1 MREKLQCNCHIC
13 KIERHL
19 VISLSEPPYSE
30 DFLRIA
36 HAELALTGFSN
47 ALGLVEHL
55 HAQRDGGISVPSAS
69 EVVGSLMQCSSIN
82 AESEL
87 RNSVLVLSFIPMIHR
102 TYREV
107 RAWFREIESEDI
119 AQQIL
124 ALFLEL
130 VTSSSPTL
138 MNDHLPIAL
147 TRTLRKNAF
156 RWAEKEKR
164 IAIQREA
171 EKSGEASEP
180 FGCDAFE
187 TVSVLNNFLDHCH
200 QIGILSVFERDLLIR
215 LKVDGFFAK
224 EIIHTHTALSEKAVH
239 WRVERI
245 LQRLQK
251 EANELGIK
259 SGSQS
264 LAVSSQNPQKRKNN
278 SRKVGIFSSGS
289 QIGVS
294 PISKSRRQ
302 LSLDSSPKQSE
313 SKQQQFAAPQRN
325 LSPIIATLSSANRRT
340 RVISGA
346 APQRRAAIQS
356 SVLPP
361 TLARHTKSGER
372 LPSNPDAGLTRIIL
386 KELAANEESL
396 SKQIRLP
403 LAPARVHRIF
413 FVSRSRN
420 GCICPSSR
428 RVALGERRQR
438 LDAGVYNYHRAWSLT
453 RLHCGRRTDLRF
465 W

>member
-1 MREKLQCNCHIC
+1 MRENLQCNCHIC

-30 DFLRIA
+30 DFLRIV
-36 HAELALTGFSN
+36 HAALPLAGFSN

-55 HAQRDGGISVPSAS
+55 HACRDGGTSVPSAS
-69 EVVGSLMQCSSIN
+69 EVVGSLMQCSSIT

-124 ALFLEL
+124 TLFLEL
-130 VTSSSPTL
+130 VTLASPTL
-138 MNDHLPIAL
+138 MNNHLPIAL

-187 TVSVLNNFLDHCH
+187 TVSILNNFLDHCH
-200 QIGILSVFERDLLIR
+200 RIGILSVFERDLLIR

-259 SGSQS
+259 SNSRS
-264 LAVSSQNPQKRKNN
+264 LAVSSQNPQKKKK
-278 SRKVGIFSSGS
+278 SRKAGIFSSGS
-289 QIGVS
+289 QMGIS

-325 LSPIIATLSSANRRT
+325 LSPIIATLSSVNRRT
-340 RVISGA
+340 RAISGA
-346 APQRRAAIQS
+346 APPRRAAIQS

-372 LPSNPDAGLTRIIL
+372 LPSNPDASLTRIIL
-386 KELAANEESL
+386 KELAANEEIL
-396 SKQIRLP
+396 STQIRLP

-413 FVSRSRN
+413 LVSRSRN
-420 GCICPSSR
+420 DCICPSTR
-428 RVALGERRQR
+428 RIALGERRQR
-438 LDAGVYNYHRAWSLT
+438 LDAGVYDHHRAWPLT
-453 RLHCGRRTDLRF
+453 RVHCGRRTDLRF